1 MIEIHSYRQTLLY
14 THIYITQRTN
24 KTTETRQQHITKDTN
39 IYNMNDSSVN
49 EIDVSLD
56 AEVELGGVDDLDKFL
71 KEREDELEKYKAGNI
86 DYQDEAGNNNN
97 NNNNEGDLSPQSI
110 SSDDINKRLTQLQS
124 LIDDGMDGVDDTL
137 NTNNNNNNDAMT
149 IGEIKGN
156 KLDFGSPKKQAGV
169 ALSSATLK
177 SPPADDELQ
186 SRLQRLSRMLDDETT
201 AKMPIGLNDVEFISG
216 EELGKGLLDETS
228 NPPEWH
234 SLNVMLRQNGFG
246 GFPMS
251 TSEETGETIPD
262 TMSLRR
268 TVRELLNQWERRGEV
283 VQELMLNQAG
293 GGNLAQS
300 KRNQEIDKII
310 ERHREKDEAA
320 RRALGASEARLAEV
334 EEELKRLQK
343 KDRKETANYSM
354 ETMGLKQ
361 QLIQSEH
368 RVKAKEQV
376 IGRLQDRLEQEAK
389 RHEREMKRSREIFK
403 KFRGREARPSSAVDS
418 KTLEV
423 VKMYETQRDGM
434 VRELEHLRR
443 EVRRLNVNLKSREN
457 VIQRQDF
464 ASSWKAVPEAG
475 AILERLEQEKMSLK
489 LKAEAVA
496 ERESL
501 LSQKIAKASARIT
514 KSELKA
520 QTLEEENANLRLDLE
535 GRPSVRSFKL
545 LQKKCQRLA
554 EQLSSK
560 KQDENDERRGNWK
573 NTDTRASIKRD
584 RDNAKLNLNRLDTEM
599 KEVDAIEIIK
609 TVCRILSLRDPSL
622 IESSIE
628 KINKVIRAVPRM
640 QAFVTRVCNVVLP
653 QTSGIVKALPAQ
665 ERMQRA
671 LIILDQMSENAD
683 DATDTSIAYKKQAK
697 KAVQYNRSS
706 TNSSRTKVDI
716 RNDLKIENVVVTKPS
731 SVMVDPNAT
740 SEKPKVYDGD
750 IEQTRGGQAWT
761 IPAPTDNI
769 DDDAPIGVS
778 VIPPRWKD
786 NKKKSSDVNVKK

>member
-1 MIEIHSYRQTLLY
+1 
-14 THIYITQRTN
+14 
-24 KTTETRQQHITKDTN
+24 
-39 IYNMNDSSVN
+39 MNDDVVN
-49 EIDVSLD
+49 EVDVSLD
-56 AEVELGGVDDLDKFL
+56 TEVELGGVADLDKFL
-71 KEREDELEKYKAGNI
+71 KEREDEIGAYKSTSDNKYKDEVVAG
-86 DYQDEAGNNNN
+86 
-97 NNNNEGDLSPQSI
+97 GDISPQSI

-124 LIDDGMDGVDDTL
+124 LIDDGMGSD
-137 NTNNNNNNDAMT
+137 NNNNNNNNSNDSDNNIPKAMT
-149 IGEIKGN
+149 IGEIKGS
-156 KLDFGSPKKQAGV
+156 KLDFGSPQKVAGV

-186 SRLQRLSRMLDDETT
+186 SRLQRLSKMLDNETNT
-201 AKMPIGLNDVEFISG
+201 KMPLGINDVDFISG

-251 TSEETGETIPD
+251 TSSETGETVPD

-268 TVRELLNQWERRGEV
+268 TVRELLSQWERRGEV

-293 GGNLAQS
+293 GNFAQS

-320 RRALGASEARLAEV
+320 KRALGASEARLAEV

-443 EVRRLNVNLKSREN
+443 EVRRLNVELKSREN

-475 AILERLEQEKMSLK
+475 AILERLEQEKISLK
-489 LKAEAVA
+489 LKAEAIE
-496 ERESL
+496 ERESF
-501 LSQKIAKASARIT
+501 LSTKIAKASARIS

-535 GRPSVRSFKL
+535 GRPSIRSFKL
-545 LQKKCQRLA
+545 LQKKCQH
-554 EQLSSK
+554 LSELLSAK
-560 KQDENDERRGNWK
+560 KHDENDERRANWK

-584 RDNAKLNLNRLDTEM
+584 RDNAILNLNRLDKEM
-599 KEVDAIEIIK
+599 NQADAIDVIK
-609 TVCRILSLRDPSL
+609 SVCRALSLRDPSL

-628 KINKVIRAVPRM
+628 KINKVIRAVPRL
-640 QAFVTRVCNVVLP
+640 QAFVTRICNIVLP
-653 QTSGIVKALPAQ
+653 QTSGIVKTLPAQ

-671 LIILDQMSENAD
+671 LIIVDQWSKNSDGGTLGQPVA
-683 DATDTSIAYKKQAK
+683 SSSNSYKKQQSRK
-697 KAVQYNRSS
+697 YNM
-706 TNSSRTKVDI
+706 NDKNFN
-716 RNDLKIENVVVTKPS
+716 RNDLKIENVVITKPRS
-731 SVMVDPNAT
+731 IMVDPNAT
-740 SEKPKVYDGD
+740 SEKQKIYDGE
-750 IEQTRGGQAWT
+750 IEQRRGGQSWT
-761 IPAPTDNI
+761 IPAPTDKVN
-769 DDDAPIGVS
+769 DAYIPPGVS
-778 VIPPRWKD
+778 VVPPRWKD
-786 NKKKSSDVNVKK
+786 TSNNGGGVSDGK